1 MKIVWVGLAVLA
13 GLIVLMVVIGALL
26 PKAHIASR
34 SAVIAKAPVDVF
46 ALVRERAAREKEFKV
61 VEETPPRRMVT
72 KVIEG
77 LPYGGTWT
85 IDLAPEGA
93 ATRVTITEN
102 GEVYNPLFRFLS
114 RFVFGHTATMDAYL
128 KDLAAAAH
136 Q

>member
-1 MKIVWVGLAVLA
+1 MRIVWIALAVLA
-13 GLIVLMVVIGALL
+13 GLLVLVVVIGAML
-26 PKAHIASR
+26 PKAHTASR
-34 SAVIAKAPVDVF
+34 SAVIAKAPVDVY

-61 VEETPPRRMVT
+61 VEEAPPRRMVT
-72 KVIEG
+72 RVIEG
-77 LPYGGTWT
+77 LPYGGSWT
-85 IDLAPEGA
+85 IDLAPEGE

-128 KDLAAAAH
+128 KDLAAAA